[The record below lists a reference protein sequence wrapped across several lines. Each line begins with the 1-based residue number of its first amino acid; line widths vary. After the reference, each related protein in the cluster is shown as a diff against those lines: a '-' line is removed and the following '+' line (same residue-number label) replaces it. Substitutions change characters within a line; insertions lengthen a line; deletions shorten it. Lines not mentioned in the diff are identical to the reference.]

1 MSSNL
6 NAIDKRTA
14 ADRRKRKIPPV
25 KYLLFGG
32 NRTGTRRNDDKNELV
47 FVDKYN
53 PKLLLIVLGILILS
67 LVDGFF
73 TLYLTGH
80 GANEL
85 NPIMDYFL
93 NLSPW
98 AFMIIKFFLTCSALI
113 CILILNNMY
122 FKPFN
127 IRVRSLFPVLFA
139 VFLVVIF
146 WQIYLKFSNIS

>member
-1 MSSNL
+1 MRSNL
-6 NAIDKRTA
+6 KAIDKRTV
-14 ADRRKRKIPPV
+14 ADRRKRKVPHV

-32 NRTGTRRNDDKNELV
+32 NRTGARRNDDKNELV
-47 FVDKYN
+47 FVDYYN
-53 PKLLLIVLGILILS
+53 PKLLIIVLVILILS

-93 NLSPW
+93 NISPW
-98 AFMIIKFFLTCSALI
+98 VFMIIKFFLTCSALI
-113 CILILNNMY
+113 CILVLNNMY

-127 IRVRSLFPVLFA
+127 FRVRSLFPIIIA
-139 VFLVVIF
+139 VFLAVIF
-146 WQIYLKFSNIS
+146 WQIYIKYSNIT